1 MKIIHIVHGKVNP
14 NGHNGISL
22 VVYNLNKYEK
32 LNNIDSQIWAVVD
45 DTKKHYSYERDNFVT
60 VECYPRVNLPFGKNE
75 IIEDLIKNKDSID
88 LVHFHLIWSYE
99 KNIIANVLKKN
110 GIPFIITTHGTY
122 SKPHANTGKRFI
134 AKYLYEKKFLN
145 LAKEV
150 HIITREEGTALQ
162 QYGYNGKSFVAYNG
176 IDISQMPDAR
186 KNDFF
191 YNKHYSKKTKFL
203 WVGVLRDDKNIKS
216 LISAVS
222 MIKEEIKKDLIF
234 IMVGPDWN
242 NNKKKYIEL
251 TKELDCFANFDFL
264 GPLYKEDKF
273 NAIESSDCYI
283 MPSFSEVFSLA
294 VIDAMA
300 CAKPIL
306 LTSGCGLNYIS
317 KKTFSVTCEP
327 YAQDLVNGILEII
340 SLKNNWKEMG
350 LVSKKIAEE
359 ELDWPKIVKIMIKNY
374 ERIINE

>member
-1 MKIIHIVHGKVNP
+1 MKIIHVVHGKVNP

-32 LNNIDSQIWAVVD
+32 LNGIDSQIWAVVD
-45 DTKKHYSYERDNFVT
+45 GVKKHNTYKRDDFVT
-60 VECYPRVNLPFGKNE
+60 VECYPRVKTPLGKNE
-75 IIEDLIKNKDSID
+75 IIKDLIKNKENID

-99 KNIIANVLKKN
+99 KNIIAKALEKEN
-110 GIPFIITTHGTY
+110 IPFIITTHGTY
-122 SKPHANTGKRFI
+122 SKPHANTGKRFFV
-134 AKYLYEKKFLN
+134 KHLYETSFLN
-145 LAKEV
+145 MAKEI
-150 HIITREEGTALQ
+150 HTITREEGTALQ
-162 QYGYNGKSFVAYNG
+162 QYGYTGKSFVAYNG
-176 IDISQMPDAR
+176 IDILQMPTKR

-191 YNKHYSKKTKFL
+191 SNKEYKNKHKFL

-216 LISAVS
+216 LIKAVS
-222 MIKEEIKKDLIF
+222 MISNEVRENLIF

-242 NNKKKYIEL
+242 NNKIKYQNLTREL
-251 TKELDCFANFDFL
+251 NCESNFDFV
-264 GPLYKEDKF
+264 GPLYKQDKF
-273 NAIESSDCYI
+273 DAIESCDVYI

-327 YAQDLVNGILEII
+327 YTQDLLNGILEML
-340 SLKNNWKEMG
+340 SLKNNWKQMG
-350 LVSKKIAEE
+350 LVSKEIADE
-359 ELDWPKIVKIMIKNY
+359 ELDWSKIVKVMIKNY